1 MAKYYENVMPVR
13 CFNFIVF
20 DKDYFLD
27 ILYEFERI
35 INGHFSF
42 SNSQFT
48 RATSSYF
55 LLADGLHLYI
65 FL

>member
-13 CFNFIVF
+13 CFNFIVV

-48 RATSSYF
+48 RATSS
-55 LLADGLHLYI
+55 
-65 FL
+65 